1 LLSASFVSK
10 ENSTL
15 RYLNLMFNDIG
26 TSGAELIAN
35 ALHVS
40 ISLGDFD
47 NGISFDEH
55 YELSCQH
62 KAG

>member
-1 LLSASFVSK
+1 MLSASFVSK

-47 NGISFDEH
+47 NGI
-55 YELSCQH
+55 
-62 KAG
+62 